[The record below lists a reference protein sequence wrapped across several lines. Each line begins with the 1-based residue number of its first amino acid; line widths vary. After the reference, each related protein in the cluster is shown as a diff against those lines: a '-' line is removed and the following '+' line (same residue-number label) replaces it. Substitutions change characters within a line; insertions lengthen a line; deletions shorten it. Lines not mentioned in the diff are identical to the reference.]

1 MPSTFLEGLNEQQ
14 LRAVISTAPV
24 ILNLAGAGSGKT
36 TVLTRRVAYLNT
48 EKRVGTS
55 NMLALTFTRLAGKE
69 MKERVMRLIGEEEG
83 KKLFCNT
90 FHAFAVNV
98 LRRWGHYLG
107 IEDNFTIYDQED
119 RDEILKRI
127 ILEFGNKT
135 SLKKVVVLQEGCGDY
150 RQEQRKYPEECRVLI
165 EYGYRC
171 KQNNAVD
178 LNRLIDLVV
187 RLWELRPEVL
197 AEYQQNYT
205 HVFVDEFQDT
215 NDEQMRMIE
224 LLAPQHLF
232 VVGDDFQ
239 AIYGWRHARV
249 EYILNFAETHPGCE
263 VIKLE
268 DNYRST
274 DRIVAAA
281 NILIKH
287 NQKQTEKKLIAHKSG
302 PDVQRLSYKTAS
314 DEAITIARMIDV
326 LNRTESIAFK
336 DVAILARTNVQVDS
350 IARYLEKAQ
359 VPVQRIIGRDD
370 PYKTP
375 AVKPVMNWLYFMF
388 NRKDNIALKKC
399 LINIDARSTF
409 SSELQQIEL
418 EAAMND
424 ISLYEAMQNNH
435 GNSLASRLVSKV
447 QEIEKAIEVAC
458 AYFPSKCFAVIREII
473 SLDSERMPYGWIEN
487 MQKAEQLI
495 AAWEKSKEEV
505 FENSSVQAFLK
516 HLRYRDIQEKLI
528 EERNAVKVMTVH
540 ASKGLEFD
548 TVFIVGM
555 NQDIFPSKRGDIEEE
570 RRLCYVALT
579 RAKKRLYVSFTQNT
593 SDWNGQDVPALPS
606 QFLTEMFSK
615 VG

>member
-1 MPSTFLEGLNEQQ
+1 MPKCFIDGLNDAQ
-14 LRAVISTAPV
+14 LRAVISTAPI

-36 TVLTRRVAYLNT
+36 TVLTRRIAYLNT
-48 EKRVGTS
+48 EKRVGTA

-69 MKERVMRLIGEEEG
+69 MKERVMKLIGEEEG

-127 ILEFGNKT
+127 ISEFGNKT
-135 SLKKVVVLQEGCGDY
+135 SLKKVTERHEACGDY
-150 RQEQRKYPEECRVLI
+150 RHEQRKYPEECRVLI

-178 LNRLIDLVV
+178 LNRLIDLVI
-187 RLWELRPEVL
+187 RLWELRPDVL
-197 AEYQQNYT
+197 AEYQRAYT

-224 LLAPQHLF
+224 LLASPNLF

-249 EYILNFAETHPGCE
+249 EYILNFATVYPTCE

-274 DRIVAAA
+274 EQIVAAA
-281 NILIKH
+281 NTLIKH
-287 NQKQTEKKLIAHKSG
+287 NEKQTEKKLIAHKSG
-302 PDVQRLSYKTAS
+302 PDIQRLSYKTSS
-314 DEAITIARMIDV
+314 DEAITLARMADY
-326 LNRTESIAFK
+326 LNRTENIMFK
-336 DVAILARTNVQVDS
+336 DIAILARTNVQVDN

-370 PYKTP
+370 PYKAT
-375 AVKPVMNWLYFMF
+375 AVKPVMNWMYFMF

-409 SSELQQIEL
+409 STELQQLEL
-418 EAAMND
+418 EAAMKD
-424 ISLYEAMQNNH
+424 LSLYEAMQNSFS
-435 GNSLASRLVSKV
+435 NSLADRLVNKV
-447 QEIEKAIEVAC
+447 LEIERAIEAAC
-458 AYFPSKCFAVIREII
+458 AYFPSKCFAVIREIVGVESDKI
-473 SLDSERMPYGWIEN
+473 PYGWLEN
-487 MQKAEQLI
+487 IQRAEQLI
-495 AAWEKSKEEV
+495 KAWEKSKEEV

-516 HLRYRDIQEKLI
+516 YLRYRDIQEKLL
-528 EERNAVKVMTVH
+528 EESNAVKVMTVH

-548 TVFIVGM
+548 TVFIAGL
-555 NQDIFPSKRGDIEEE
+555 NQDVFPSKRGDIEEE

-579 RAKKRLYVSFTQNT
+579 RAKNRLYVSFTQNT
-593 SDWNGQDVPALPS
+593 TDWSGNDVPAIPS
-606 QFLTEMFSK
+606 QFLQEMFS
-615 VG
+615 

>member
-1 MPSTFLEGLNEQQ
+1 MPSTFLDGLNDQQ

-48 EKRVGTS
+48 EKRVGTT

-135 SLKKVVVLQEGCGDY
+135 SLKKVVDRQEGCGDY

-281 NILIKH
+281 NTLIKH

-314 DEAITIARMIDV
+314 DEAITIARMIDA
-326 LNRTESIAFK
+326 LNRTESMAFK

-487 MQKAEQLI
+487 IQKTEQLI

-555 NQDIFPSKRGDIEEE
+555 NQDVFPSKRGDIEEE

-579 RAKKRLYVSFTQNT
+579 RAKNRLYVSFTQNT
-593 SDWNGQDVPALPS
+593 SDWNGQDVPTLPS